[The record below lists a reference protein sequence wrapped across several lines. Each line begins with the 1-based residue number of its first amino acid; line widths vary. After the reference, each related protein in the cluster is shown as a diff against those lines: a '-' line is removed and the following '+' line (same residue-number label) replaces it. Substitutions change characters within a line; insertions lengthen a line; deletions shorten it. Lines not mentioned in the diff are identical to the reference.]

1 MTRCDHHRTV
11 NRKKV
16 SLAERRGLTL
26 VVATHDEEAL
36 LAARA
41 LGFECAGA

>member
-1 MTRCDHHRTV
+1 M

-16 SLAERRGLTL
+16 LLAARRGLTL
-26 VVATHDEEAL
+26 VFAPHDEKAL
-36 LAARA
+36 GARA